1 LLEIGFVKNIAISS
15 SGEKKTMT
23 RRAVS
28 SFMLLASLSLAASS
42 LLVAQNNNADDK
54 WQAKGKYEYRVY
66 RLRPTDWPQGTKQP
80 WQTCGTPPA
89 GATKDDCK
97 AVFWEGRYIYYYP
110 GKGGTIYARRG
121 VTVPQP
127 VAK

>member
-1 LLEIGFVKNIAISS
+1 LLEIVYAKRRCHFIER
-15 SGEKKTMT
+15 GEETMT
-23 RRAVS
+23 RRAIAI
-28 SFMLLASLSLAASS
+28 FMLLASLSFAASS
-42 LLVAQNNNADDK
+42 LLALQDNNGDDK
-54 WQAKGKYEYRVY
+54 WQPKGKYEYRVY

-97 AVFWEGRYIYYYP
+97 SVFWEGRYIYYYP